1 MICSRGFW
9 NNLSVR
15 RSVGMAVAVLLSACA
30 PEPTTPADTNLAG
43 VWKSNA
49 HVFDLSQIE
58 LTLIQEP
65 RGIVSGGWSAKR
77 DGCPNLCDASGSLI
91 GRNMVSQIELEL
103 VGTAKFE
110 GQFIEPNRLR
120 GSLLVGIRYDS
131 ITFVK

>member
-1 MICSRGFW
+1 MSYRGIFSKYLSGSRIIGI
-9 NNLSVR
+9 V
-15 RSVGMAVAVLLSACA
+15 VLLLVSACA
-30 PEPTTPADTNLAG
+30 PEPTTPADTDIAG

-49 HVFDLSQIE
+49 HLFDLSQIE

-65 RGIVSGGWSAKR
+65 RGIVSGEWSAKR
-77 DGCPNLCDASGSLI
+77 DGCPNLCDASGLLI

-110 GQFIEPNRLR
+110 GQLIEPNRLR

>member
-1 MICSRGFW
+1 
-9 NNLSVR
+9 
-15 RSVGMAVAVLLSACA
+15 MAAAALLSACA
-30 PEPTTPADTNLAG
+30 PEPTTPADTNIAG

-77 DGCPNLCDASGSLI
+77 DGCSNLCASGTLI
-91 GRNMVSQIELEL
+91 GRNTVSQIELHL
-103 VGTAKFE
+103 VGTAQFE
-110 GQFIEPNRLR
+110 GQLIEPNRLR
-120 GSLLVGIRYDS
+120 GSLLVGIRYDT